1 MTINSIMY
9 NIVISSGDIAFR
21 FLDYVKSR
29 SDSHTSES
37 LATVCDINKSMLE
50 VGKKR
55 AARLRYE
62 TGEKHEM
69 FERSNFNSGYVR
81 NDPTIWLQ
89 RPSAFRDLFISL
101 GLR

>member
-21 FLDYVKSR
+21 FLEYVKSR

-69 FERSNFNSGYVR
+69 FERSNFNSGYMSVMIQLYGCK
-81 NDPTIWLQ
+81 DLQ
-89 RPSAFRDLFISL
+89 LLDICLFH
-101 GLR
+101 

>member
-21 FLDYVKSR
+21 FLEYVKSR

-69 FERSNFNSGYVR
+69 FERSNFNSGYMSVMIQLYGCK
-81 NDPTIWLQ
+81 DLQ
-89 RPSAFRDLFISL
+89 LLEICLFH
-101 GLR
+101 

>member
-29 SDSHTSES
+29 SDSHASES

-69 FERSNFNSGYVR
+69 FERSNFNSGYMSVMIQLYGCK
-81 NDPTIWLQ
+81 DLQ
-89 RPSAFRDLFISL
+89 LLEICLFH
-101 GLR
+101 